1 MKQKLALI
9 AGPGLAVLLWC
20 LAVPEGLSAEAWQ
33 VAGLAV
39 WMAVWWFSE
48 AIPLPATA
56 LLPMVVLPLSQ
67 TMGMQQAAAPYAHP
81 VVFLFMG
88 GFIIAQAIQAR
99 GLSQRLA
106 LWVIRR
112 QQGSPSR
119 TVAAFFI
126 TAAVL
131 SLWVN
136 NTATA
141 LMLLPIAHEVLRSS
155 GDEKSTAV
163 WAPPLLLALAYGCNI
178 GGMGTIISTA
188 PNALTAAFLGQDLQF
203 PVSFAQWLMFGLP
216 LVVLGVGIGIVL
228 LTRVLFRVPS
238 HGPKPQLSDLP
249 AMSAAERRTA
259 IIAIATALAWMLK
272 PWLKQWIPGIHDTA
286 IAMGGALLL
295 FVIPAGL
302 STGKAANKTPA
313 GGDAEPSAQA
323 PARLLSWQ
331 EAAQLP
337 WGVLILFGG
346 GLSLAAAIQSTGL
359 AQWLGNYLAFL
370 EGVPVWVL
378 VACVVSFI
386 LLLTEFTSNTATTA
400 AFLPIIGALATSI
413 GQPHWQLLVP
423 MALAASGAF
432 MMPVATPP
440 NAIVFG
446 GALGIRQM
454 VRAGIWFNLLFVTLI
469 TLLSVTLL
477 PWALG

>member
-20 LAVPEGLSAEAWQ
+20 LPVPEGLTAEAWR
-33 VAGLAV
+33 VAGMAV

-67 TMGMQQAAAPYAHP
+67 TMPMQQAAAPYAHP

-155 GDEKSTAV
+155 GDEESTAL

-178 GGMGTIISTA
+178 GGMGTIIGTA
-188 PNALTAAFLGQDLQF
+188 PNALTAAFLGQDLNF

-216 LVVLGVGIGIVL
+216 LVIIGVGLGIVL
-228 LTRVLFRVPS
+228 LTRVLFRVPK
-238 HGPKPQLSDLP
+238 HGPKPQLNTLP
-249 AMSAAERRTA
+249 AMSAAEQRTA
-259 IIAIATALAWMLK
+259 IIAILTALAWMLK

-286 IAMGGALLL
+286 IAMTGALLL
-295 FVIPAGL
+295 FVVPAGSMKAK
-302 STGKAANKTPA
+302 STA
-313 GGDAEPSAQA
+313 GEQFSVTSPQSM
-323 PARLLSWQ
+323 RLLSWQ

-477 PWALG
+477 PWALA